1 MNKYALIIGNSS
13 GIGLGITE
21 ALLRLGWRAEGIS
34 RSQSPLEEARYRH
47 VQAGVQEERLSG
59 FPAWRRQVRI
69 CKNPYEPRRLESRL
83 DRQAGKPA
91 LRCAWTATATCP

>member
-1 MNKYALIIGNSS
+1 MNKSALIIGSS
-13 GIGLGITE
+13 NGIGLGITE

-59 FPAWRRQVRI
+59 FPAWRMR
-69 CKNPYEPRRLESRL
+69 
-83 DRQAGKPA
+83 
-91 LRCAWTATATCP
+91 